1 VEAQRQCGLPLFCVH
16 KATAARI
23 LCKKPMRSGCH
34 YAIIL
39 LPRGYCQ
46 AMRRLTRKWNQFT
59 AKMLDLPQD
68 VVQDLPRVTM
78 IGNVQ
83 LYVENHRGVLHFSS
97 ELLRLELTKGK
108 LEVYGNQLVIRA
120 ILSEEVFIEG
130 IIADIKYIP

>member
-1 VEAQRQCGLPLFCVH
+1 
-16 KATAARI
+16 
-23 LCKKPMRSGCH
+23 
-34 YAIIL
+34 
-39 LPRGYCQ
+39 
-46 AMRRLTRKWNQFT
+46 MRRLTRKWNQFT
-59 AKMLDLPQD
+59 TKMLDLPLD
-68 VVQDLPRVTM
+68 VVQDLPRITL

-130 IIADIKYIP
+130 IITDIKYIP